1 MTLGAVGFGRG
12 FPRSWLIPILAMI
25 MVLGLAVFG
34 RLSRSIVAD
43 LLAWWPVWLGLAL
56 LAFVL
61 KDRKVGR
68 LRAAGIIPL
77 LAVLAVLLFLWG
89 HVAGWSLM
97 PSASQR
103 LVGPDVGIVS
113 EVSMS
118 AHLDGE
124 LIVTACSDFLYQVE
138 PIRRGGVVG
147 IPGAAEQ
154 IDGSTISVALDQAE
168 DPGVYTFA
176 GWDLRLSPLPAWNLQ
191 LDGALDADLR
201 ALNVTRLELDGSG
214 VVSLGGPDGEALVDV
229 SGSIRVVVPSGVGAR
244 VIGLASVPAS
254 WTLTDEGAEAPAGG
268 AGWVITV
275 DPSASVVVS
284 EG

>member
-1 MTLGAVGFGRG
+1 MGTVGFGRG
-12 FPRSWLIPILAMI
+12 FPRSWFIPILAMI
-25 MVLGLAVFG
+25 VVLGLAVFG

-43 LLAWWPVWLGLAL
+43 LLAWWPFWSGLAL
-56 LAFVL
+56 LAFVVR
-61 KDRKVGR
+61 DRKVGQ

-77 LAVLAVLLFLWG
+77 IALLGVLFFLWG
-89 HVAGWSLM
+89 HVTGWSLM

-103 LVGPDVGIVS
+103 LVGPDVGVVS
-113 EVSMS
+113 EASMS
-118 AHLDGE
+118 AKLDGE
-124 LIVTACSDFLYQVE
+124 LTVTAGSDFLYQVE
-138 PIRRGGVVG
+138 PIRRGGAVG
-147 IPGAAEQ
+147 IPRAAEQ
-154 IDGSTISVALDQAE
+154 IDGSTISVALDEAG

-176 GWDLRLSPLPAWNLQ
+176 GWDLRLSPLPAWDLR
-191 LDGALDADLR
+191 LDGALEADLR
-201 ALNVTRLELDGSG
+201 ALNVTRLELDGAG
-214 VVSLGGPDGEALVDV
+214 VVSLGAPDGEAPVAV
-229 SGSIRVVVPSGVGAR
+229 SGSIRVVVPSGVRAR